1 MRESLVDREPIERL
15 LLLAAAIRTGL
26 IDALAREGYH
36 SAEDIAAIAQ
46 TDLRATGVILEALS
60 AENIV
65 DRSALKGSARFRL
78 TGLGRTHLVD
88 PGPDLERAGLLHLA
102 NRVRGWS
109 DLADVVKT
117 GQPTKRDDAYRDVRN
132 FVSAMGERNPEIV
145 DEIVENCLT
154 YAGRIQTMIDIGG
167 AVGHMARRFS
177 HCGVR
182 ATLMDLERVIPIAR
196 DFLGPDEADIALVGG
211 DFTKDLPAGP
221 FDLAY
226 FGNVFHIYGPD
237 TCRQLAEKA
246 GTILTPE
253 GTIAVQDL
261 VWGRS
266 ARAPMFAVNMLQ
278 ATHDGGVWT
287 ESQYREWL
295 DEAGFVDIQVV
306 DLETATTQLIL
317 GRKGSHGAISS

>member
-1 MRESLVDREPIERL
+1 M
-15 LLLAAAIRTGL
+15 

-36 SAEDIAAIAQ
+36 SAEDVAAIAQ
-46 TDLRATGVILEALS
+46 TDLRATRVILEALS

-65 DRSALKGSARFRL
+65 DRSALEGSATFRL
-78 TGLGRTHLVD
+78 TELGRSHLVD
-88 PGPDLERAGLLHLA
+88 SGPDFERAGLLHLA
-102 NRVRGWS
+102 NRVHGWS
-109 DLADVVKT
+109 NLVDVVKT
-117 GQPTKRDDAYRDVRN
+117 GQPAKRDEGRRDVRN

-145 DEIVENCLT
+145 DEIVESCLA

-211 DFTKDLPAGP
+211 DFTMDLPAGP

-237 TCRQLAEKA
+237 TCRKLAGDA

-253 GTIAVQDL
+253 GTIAIQDL

-278 ATHDGGVWT
+278 ATTDGGVWT
-287 ESQYREWL
+287 EAQYREWL
-295 DEAGFVDIQVV
+295 GEAGFMDVQVV
-306 DLETATTQLIL
+306 DLETAATQLIL